1 MTFVS
6 QISSHLFDFS
16 WHIWQRDLQTILN
29 GFSTLS
35 QSYNS
40 NDPNQYHDELYLM
53 CERWLLCLKI
63 IRQLIISGFPSDAK
77 CVQVVISLLWIFFFF
92 SFFLQNLVS

>member
-1 MTFVS
+1 M
-6 QISSHLFDFS
+6 
-16 WHIWQRDLQTILN
+16 QTILN

-40 NDPNQYHDELYLM
+40 NDPNQYHDELSLM

-77 CVQVVISLLWIFFFF
+77 CVQVVISVLWICFVWFLFFFLFLFLFFF
-92 SFFLQNLVS
+92 SSEFG

>member
-1 MTFVS
+1 V
-6 QISSHLFDFS
+6 
-16 WHIWQRDLQTILN
+16 QTILN

-77 CVQVVISLLWIFFFF
+77 CVQVVSHFPVMDFFFF
-92 SFFLQNLVS
+92 RIWLVKLDVWKCVF

>member
-1 MTFVS
+1 M
-6 QISSHLFDFS
+6 
-16 WHIWQRDLQTILN
+16 QTILN

-40 NDPNQYHDELYLM
+40 NDPNQYHDELSLM

-77 CVQVVISLLWIFFFF
+77 CVQVVISVLWICFVWFLFFFL
-92 SFFLQNLVS
+92 FFCFFVFFFRIWLVKLDVLK

>member
-1 MTFVS
+1 M
-6 QISSHLFDFS
+6 
-16 WHIWQRDLQTILN
+16 QTILN

-40 NDPNQYHDELYLM
+40 NDPNQYHDELSLM

-77 CVQVVISLLWIFFFF
+77 CVQVVISVLWICFVWFLFFFF
-92 SFFLQNLVS
+92 VFVFVFFFFRIWLVKLDVLK

>member
-1 MTFVS
+1 V
-6 QISSHLFDFS
+6 
-16 WHIWQRDLQTILN
+16 QTILN

-40 NDPNQYHDELYLM
+40 NDPNQYHDELSLM

-77 CVQVVISLLWIFFFF
+77 CVQVVISVLWICFVWFLFFFLFLFLFFF
-92 SFFLQNLVS
+92 SSEFG